1 MSEMKTTLKV
11 PQAYKPLLEDVR
23 LLKSD
28 DCNPNK
34 MTNKQKAEVWK
45 SLQEYG
51 WIYPIVVDLDG
62 VFGDGEQ
69 RVQVC
74 KDHGEFSAPVLR
86 LDMSDP
92 KRRLL
97 RQRLNKLKGKHNR
110 QLDEADYKRII
121 EAGAKAD
128 LEGVLSAVGERIPE
142 DLGGPREGSL
152 LIPESYELIIGGFRD
167 ESEQLLV
174 FKKLEDPEV
183 RRLLGL
189 QAHNNVRVL
198 NL

>member
-1 MSEMKTTLKV
+1 MSEKKTTLNV
-11 PQAYKPLLEDVR
+11 PQAYKVLLEDIR

-34 MTNKQKAEVWK
+34 MTNKQKAELWK

-51 WIYPIVVDLDG
+51 WIYPVAVDLDG
-62 VFGDGEQ
+62 VFGDGEH

-74 KDHGEFSAPVLR
+74 KDHGEFFAPVLR

-97 RQRLNKLKGKHNR
+97 RQRLNKGGGKHNR
-110 QLDEADYKRII
+110 QLDEAEYKRII
-121 EAGAKAD
+121 DAGEKDVLEA
-128 LEGVLSAVGERIPE
+128 LLSAVGERIPE
-142 DLGGPREGSL
+142 DLGGPKEGSL
-152 LIPESYELIIGGFRD
+152 LIPESYELVIGCKDEADQKVKFDQLTAQGF
-167 ESEQLLV
+167 
-174 FKKLEDPEV
+174 
-183 RRLLGL
+183 
-189 QAHNNVRVL
+189 AVRVL

>member
-1 MSEMKTTLKV
+1 MTEKKTTLGV
-11 PQAYKPLLEDVR
+11 PQAYKVLLEDIR
-23 LLKSD
+23 NLQSD
-28 DCNPNK
+28 SNNPNK

-45 SLQEYG
+45 SLQKHG
-51 WIYPIVVDLDG
+51 WIYPVVTDLQG
-62 VFGDGEQ
+62 VFSDGEQ

-74 KDHGEFSAPVLR
+74 KDHGEFFAPVLR
-86 LDMSDP
+86 LSLSDP
-92 KRRLL
+92 QRRLL
-97 RQRLNKLKGKHNR
+97 RQTLNKLKGKHNR

-121 EAGAKAD
+121 DAGEKDD
-128 LEGVLSAVGERIPE
+128 LQALLTAVGERIPE

-152 LIPESYELIIGGFRD
+152 LIPESYELIIGGFLD

-189 QAHNNVRVL
+189 KAHNNVRVL

>member
-1 MSEMKTTLKV
+1 MSDKKVTLKV
-11 PQAYKPLLEDVR
+11 PGAYVSLLEDIR

-28 DCNPNK
+28 QNNPNK
-34 MTNKQKAEVWK
+34 MSNKQKAEVWK

-51 WIYPIVVDLDG
+51 WIYPVVTDLQG

-74 KDHGEFSAPVLR
+74 KDHGEFFAPVLR
-86 LDMSDP
+86 LSLSDP

-110 QLDEADYKRII
+110 QLDEADYKRIMD
-121 EAGAKAD
+121 AGEKAD
-128 LEGVLSAVGERIPE
+128 LEALLTAVGERIPE

-152 LIPESYELIIGGFRD
+152 LIPESYELIIGGFRG
-167 ESEQLLV
+167 ESDQLLL

-189 QAHNNVRVL
+189 NAWNNVRVL